1 MTLEITNARIIGK
14 QGLYW
19 LRIGAKGT
27 IEAMD
32 TMGNAPSHCEHPQ
45 LDLAGDW
52 LSRGGLDLQIN
63 GALGFAFPDM
73 DGQHQQ
79 KLSEICRWLWMQGID
94 GFLPTIVTT
103 SVAKIQKAL
112 AAFADF
118 MVQQQAQIQPTNA
131 AKVLGV
137 HLEGPFLNRQKCG
150 AHPPQHLQTFDVEQV
165 KRVLGEYAH
174 VVKMMTVAPELDPT
188 GEAISY
194 LSKLGI
200 RVSLGHS
207 MATYEQAHRAF
218 QQGASLVTHAFNAM
232 PGLHHRE
239 PGLLG
244 AAMVHPQ
251 VKCGAIADGVHVCPT
266 MLQILLRASEYAQ
279 GVFLVSDALAPL
291 GCPDGEYP
299 WDTRAI
305 AVKNGTARLSNGTL
319 AGTTLPLL
327 AGVQNL
333 VSWNLC
339 DVETAIAMATHSP
352 REALGWEPW
361 DLGQPAILLR
371 WHWDATKQQL
381 TSQRLLVDR
390 QKEQS

>member
-1 MTLEITNARIIGK
+1 
-14 QGLYW
+14 
-19 LRIGAKGT
+19 
-27 IEAMD
+27 
-32 TMGNAPSHCEHPQ
+32 
-45 LDLAGDW
+45 LAGDW

-73 DGQHQQ
+73 DGQHQHQ
-79 KLSEICRWLWMQGID
+79 LSEICQWLWMQGID

-118 MVQQQAQIQPTNA
+118 MDQQQAQIQPTNA

-150 AHPPQHLQTFDVEQV
+150 AHPPQHLQTFDVEHI
-165 KRVLGEYAH
+165 KRVLGDRAEI
-174 VVKMMTVAPELDPT
+174 VKMMTVAPELDPT
-188 GEAISY
+188 GEGIAY

-207 MATYEQAHRAF
+207 MATYEQANRAF
-218 QQGASLVTHAFNAM
+218 QQGATLVTHAFNAM

-244 AAMVHPQ
+244 AAMVHPH

-266 MLQILLRASEYAQ
+266 MLQILLRASEYQ
-279 GVFLVSDALAPL
+279 RGVFLVSDALAPL

-305 AVKNGTARLSNGTL
+305 AVKNGTARLSDGTL

-327 AGVQNL
+327 AGVKNL
-333 VSWNLC
+333 VRWHLC
-339 DVETAIAMATHSP
+339 DVETAIAMATHTP
-352 REALGWEPW
+352 REALGEATIAPT
-361 DLGQPAILLR
+361 QPATLLR
-371 WHWDATKQQL
+371 WHWDTKERQL
-381 TSQRLLVDR
+381 SSQRLLVDR
-390 QKEQS
+390 QKEKC